1 MSFPMTLRKLQGRS
15 PIASLSNA
23 IFIHLSRNW

>member
-1 MSFPMTLRKLQGRS
+1 MTLRKLQGRS

-23 IFIHLSRNW
+23 IFIYLCRNW